1 MLSKILVL
9 LLLVCFSYS
18 KAEDLTTGN
27 ILDPADEWT
36 LEDKAS
42 TTQCSYSGTLED
54 GEVCTGSS
62 SIGGGYN
69 ENDGGKI
76 VSDQYSLINQGLSID
91 EIQQGFDYTYGSTI
105 ESHVS
110 NTNVL
115 SCVDTNGDCKDYF
128 SITLNL
134 SDQNGTIFK
143 THEHTVEM
151 DYQGQQTYEYLA
163 TLDPNFYE
171 DVSFQMDIWSV
182 DAGYT
187 SQMYGGIISN
197 PFLSVQYQT
206 VEMITDIITD
216 IVNDIVFDEIEFEE
230 VSFEVVIEDFFQDD
244 LTFEFDFAPVEQ
256 APIEIDMVEVE
267 EIQLEIQAEF
277 EEQLLDEMPEMEDI
291 PEPEVIEEIIEETPE
306 EITEEISEEVQ
317 EEVQEEIV
325 EEVVEEAPE
334 EVEEEQ
340 EEITPAEIKQKI
352 ANKLMASQKD
362 KMSTE
367 AQTTT
372 LALMV
377 ILADTSFDSYLE
389 KQIIDG
395 AFYKDV
401 GLQDQN
407 VIIDYQ
413 AGILGYMDYGMIN
426 EMVDSQWK

>member
-1 MLSKILVL
+1 MPLKILVL

-18 KAEDLTTGN
+18 KAEEIDTGN

-62 SIGGGYN
+62 SISGSYN

-76 VSDQYSLINQGLSID
+76 VSDQYSLINQGLTID

-115 SCVDTNGDCKDYF
+115 SCANTNGDCKDYF
-128 SITLNL
+128 TITLNL

-182 DAGYT
+182 DAGFTNGY
-187 SQMYGGIISN
+187 YGGIISN
-197 PFLSVQYQT
+197 PFLSIQYQT

-216 IVNDIVFDEIEFEE
+216 IVNDIVFEEIDFEE

-256 APIEIDMVEVE
+256 APIEIEMVEVE

-277 EEQLLDEMPEMEDI
+277 EEQLLDEMPE
-291 PEPEVIEEIIEETPE
+291 IEEQIEETPE
-306 EITEEISEEVQ
+306 EITEE
-317 EEVQEEIV
+317 VQEEI
-325 EEVVEEAPE
+325 VEEAPE

-340 EEITPAEIKQKI
+340 EEIAPSEIKQKI

-362 KMSTE
+362 KMSSE

-377 ILADTSFDSYLE
+377 ILADISFDSYLD

-395 AFYKDV
+395 EFYKDV

-413 AGILGYMDYGMIN
+413 AGILGYMDYGKIN
-426 EMVDSQWK
+426 RMVDSQWK

>member
-1 MLSKILVL
+1 MPLKILVL

-18 KAEDLTTGN
+18 KAEEIDTGN
-27 ILDPADEWT
+27 ILNPADEWT

-62 SIGGGYN
+62 SISGSYN

-76 VSDQYSLINQGLSID
+76 VSDQYSLINQGLTID

-115 SCVDTNGDCKDYF
+115 SCANTNGDCKDYF
-128 SITLNL
+128 TITLNL

-182 DAGYT
+182 DAGFTNGY
-187 SQMYGGIISN
+187 YGGIISN

-216 IVNDIVFDEIEFEE
+216 IVNDIVFEEIEFEE

-256 APIEIDMVEVE
+256 APIEIEMVEVE

-306 EITEEISEEVQ
+306 EISEELQ
-317 EEVQEEIV
+317 EEVV

-340 EEITPAEIKQKI
+340 EEISPAEIKQKI

-362 KMSTE
+362 KMSSE

-377 ILADTSFDSYLE
+377 ILADISFDSYLD

-395 AFYKDV
+395 EFYKDV

-413 AGILGYMDYGMIN
+413 AGILGYMDYGKIN

>member
-1 MLSKILVL
+1 MHLKILVL

-18 KAEDLTTGN
+18 KAEEIDTGN

-42 TTQCSYSGTLED
+42 ITQCSYSGTLED
-54 GEVCTGSS
+54 GEVCTGSADNRGEVS
-62 SIGGGYN
+62 G
-69 ENDGGKI
+69 GGKI
-76 VSDQYSLINQGLSID
+76 ISDEYSLINQGLTID
-91 EIQQGFDYTYGSTI
+91 EIQQGFDYTYGSII

-115 SCVDTNGDCKDYF
+115 SCNSTNGDCKDYF
-128 SITLNL
+128 TITLNL

-163 TLDPNFYE
+163 TLDSNLYE
-171 DVSFQMDIWSV
+171 DVSFQIDIWSV

-187 SQMYGGIISN
+187 NGYYGGIISN
-197 PFLSVQYQT
+197 PFLSIQYQT
-206 VEMITDIITD
+206 VEIITDIITD
-216 IVNDIVFDEIEFEE
+216 IVNDIVFEEIEFEE

-256 APIEIDMVEVE
+256 APIEIEMVEVE

-277 EEQLLDEMPEMEDI
+277 EEQLLDEMPEME
-291 PEPEVIEEIIEETPE
+291 EISEPE
-306 EITEEISEEVQ
+306 EI

-325 EEVVEEAPE
+325 EEVVEETPE

-340 EEITPAEIKQKI
+340 EEIAPAEIKQKI

-377 ILADTSFDSYLE
+377 ILADTSFDSYLQ

-401 GLQDQN
+401 GLVDQN

-413 AGILGYMDYGMIN
+413 AGILGYMDYGKIN
-426 EMVDSQWK
+426 EMVYSQWK

>member
-143 THEHTVEM
+143 THQHTVEM

-216 IVNDIVFDEIEFEE
+216 IVNDIVFEEIEFEE

-291 PEPEVIEEIIEETPE
+291 PEPEVIEEIIEETP
-306 EITEEISEEVQ
+306 EEISEEVQ

-413 AGILGYMDYGMIN
+413 AGILEYMDYGMIN

>member
-18 KAEDLTTGN
+18 KAEEIDTGN

-42 TTQCSYSGTLED
+42 TTQCSYSRTLED
-54 GEVCTGSS
+54 GEVCTGSADNRGEV
-62 SIGGGYN
+62 IGGGR
-69 ENDGGKI
+69 I
-76 VSDQYSLINQGLSID
+76 ISDEYSLINEGLTID

-115 SCVDTNGDCKDYF
+115 SCANTNGDCKDF
-128 SITLNL
+128 FTITLNL
-134 SDQNGTIFK
+134 SDQNGTVFK

-171 DVSFQMDIWSV
+171 DVSFQMNIWSV
-182 DAGYT
+182 DAGFTNGY
-187 SQMYGGIISN
+187 YGGIISN

-216 IVNDIVFDEIEFEE
+216 IVNDIVFEEIEFEE

-256 APIEIDMVEVE
+256 APIEIEMVEVE

-277 EEQLLDEMPEMEDI
+277 EEQLLDEMPEIEDI

-306 EITEEISEEVQ
+306 EISEELQ
-317 EEVQEEIV
+317 EEVQEEI
-325 EEVVEEAPE
+325 VEEAPE

-340 EEITPAEIKQKI
+340 EEISPAEIKQKI

-362 KMSTE
+362 KMSSE

-377 ILADTSFDSYLE
+377 ILADISFDSYLD

-395 AFYKDV
+395 EFYKDV

-413 AGILGYMDYGMIN
+413 AGILGYMDYGKIN

>member
-1 MLSKILVL
+1 
-9 LLLVCFSYS
+9 
-18 KAEDLTTGN
+18 
-27 ILDPADEWT
+27 
-36 LEDKAS
+36 
-42 TTQCSYSGTLED
+42 
-54 GEVCTGSS
+54 
-62 SIGGGYN
+62 
-69 ENDGGKI
+69 
-76 VSDQYSLINQGLSID
+76 
-91 EIQQGFDYTYGSTI
+91 
-105 ESHVS
+105 
-110 NTNVL
+110 
-115 SCVDTNGDCKDYF
+115 
-128 SITLNL
+128 
-134 SDQNGTIFK
+134 
-143 THEHTVEM
+143 M

-171 DVSFQMDIWSV
+171 DVSFKMDIWSV

-187 SQMYGGIISN
+187 NGYYGGIISN
-197 PFLSVQYQT
+197 PFLSIQYQT
-206 VEMITDIITD
+206 VEIITDIITD
-216 IVNDIVFDEIEFEE
+216 IVNDIVFEEIEFEE

-256 APIEIDMVEVE
+256 APIEIEMVEVE

-291 PEPEVIEEIIEETPE
+291 PEPEVIEETP
-306 EITEEISEEVQ
+306 EEISEEVQ

-334 EVEEEQ
+334 EVEEAPEEVEEEQ
-340 EEITPAEIKQKI
+340 EEISPAEIKQKI

-401 GLQDQN
+401 GLVDQN

-413 AGILGYMDYGMIN
+413 AGILGYMDYGKIN

>member
-1 MLSKILVL
+1 MHLKILVL

-18 KAEDLTTGN
+18 KAEEIDTGN

-42 TTQCSYSGTLED
+42 ITQCSYSGTLED
-54 GEVCTGSS
+54 GEVCTGSADNRGEVS
-62 SIGGGYN
+62 G
-69 ENDGGKI
+69 GGKI
-76 VSDQYSLINQGLSID
+76 ISDEYSLINQGLTID

-115 SCVDTNGDCKDYF
+115 SCNSTNGDCKDYF
-128 SITLNL
+128 TITLNL

-163 TLDPNFYE
+163 TLDSNLYE
-171 DVSFQMDIWSV
+171 DVSFKMDIWSV

-187 SQMYGGIISN
+187 NGYYGGIISN
-197 PFLSVQYQT
+197 PFLSIQYQT
-206 VEMITDIITD
+206 VEIITDIITD
-216 IVNDIVFDEIEFEE
+216 IVNDIVFEEIEFEE

-256 APIEIDMVEVE
+256 APIEIEMVEVE

-291 PEPEVIEEIIEETPE
+291 PEPEVIEETP
-306 EITEEISEEVQ
+306 EEISEEVQ

-340 EEITPAEIKQKI
+340 EEISPAEIKQKI

-367 AQTTT
+367 AQTTQ

-377 ILADTSFDSYLE
+377 ILADVGFDSYLE

-401 GLQDQN
+401 GLVDQN

-413 AGILGYMDYGMIN
+413 AGILGYMDYGKIN

>member
-1 MLSKILVL
+1 MHLKILVL

-18 KAEDLTTGN
+18 KAEEIDTGN

-42 TTQCSYSGTLED
+42 ITQCSYSGTLED
-54 GEVCTGSS
+54 GEVCTGSADNRGEVS
-62 SIGGGYN
+62 G
-69 ENDGGKI
+69 GGKI
-76 VSDQYSLINQGLSID
+76 ISDEYSLINQGLTID
-91 EIQQGFDYTYGSTI
+91 EIQQGFDYTYGSII

-115 SCVDTNGDCKDYF
+115 SCNSTNGDCKDYF
-128 SITLNL
+128 TITLNL

-163 TLDPNFYE
+163 TLDSNLYE
-171 DVSFQMDIWSV
+171 DVSFQIDIWSV

-187 SQMYGGIISN
+187 NGYYGGIISN
-197 PFLSVQYQT
+197 PFLSIQYQT
-206 VEMITDIITD
+206 VEIITDIITD
-216 IVNDIVFDEIEFEE
+216 IVNDIVFEEIEFEE

-256 APIEIDMVEVE
+256 APIEIEMVEVE

-277 EEQLLDEMPEMEDI
+277 EEQLLDEMPEME
-291 PEPEVIEEIIEETPE
+291 EISEPE
-306 EITEEISEEVQ
+306 EI

-325 EEVVEEAPE
+325 EEVVEETPE

-340 EEITPAEIKQKI
+340 EEIAPAEIKQKI

-377 ILADTSFDSYLE
+377 ILADTSFDSYLQ

-401 GLQDQN
+401 GLVDQN

-413 AGILGYMDYGMIN
+413 AGILGYMDYGKIN

>member
-1 MLSKILVL
+1 MPLKILVL

-18 KAEDLTTGN
+18 KAEEIDTGN

-54 GEVCTGSS
+54 GEVCTGSADNRGEV
-62 SIGGGYN
+62 IGGGR
-69 ENDGGKI
+69 I
-76 VSDQYSLINQGLSID
+76 ISDEYSLINEGLTID

-115 SCVDTNGDCKDYF
+115 SCANTNGDCKDF
-128 SITLNL
+128 FTITLNL

-182 DAGYT
+182 DAGFTNGY
-187 SQMYGGIISN
+187 YGGIISN
-197 PFLSVQYQT
+197 PFLSIQYQT

-216 IVNDIVFDEIEFEE
+216 IVNDIVFEEIDFEE

-256 APIEIDMVEVE
+256 APIEIEMVEVE

-277 EEQLLDEMPEMEDI
+277 EEQLLDEMPEIEDI
-291 PEPEVIEEIIEETPE
+291 PEPEVIEETP
-306 EITEEISEEVQ
+306 EEISEELQ

-340 EEITPAEIKQKI
+340 EEISPAEIKQKI

-362 KMSTE
+362 KMSSE

-377 ILADTSFDSYLE
+377 ILADISFDSYLD

-395 AFYKDV
+395 EFYKDV

-413 AGILGYMDYGMIN
+413 AGILGYMDYGKIN

>member
-1 MLSKILVL
+1 MLLKILVF

-42 TTQCSYSGTLED
+42 TTQCSYSGTLEN
-54 GEVCTGSS
+54 GEVCTGSADNR
-62 SIGGGYN
+62 GEALG
-69 ENDGGKI
+69 GGKI
-76 VSDQYSLINQGLSID
+76 ISDEYSLIDQGLTID

-105 ESHVS
+105 ESHIS
-110 NTNVL
+110 NTNVP
-115 SCVDTNGDCKDYF
+115 SCIDTGGDCKDYF

-143 THEHTVEM
+143 THQHTVEM
-151 DYQGQQTYEYLA
+151 DYQGQQTHEYLA

-187 SQMYGGIISN
+187 SGYYGGIISN

-206 VEMITDIITD
+206 VEVITDIITD

-244 LTFEFDFAPVEQ
+244 LTFEFDFAPVEE
-256 APIEIDMVEVE
+256 APMEIDMVEVE

-277 EEQLLDEMPEMEDI
+277 EEQLLDEMPE
-291 PEPEVIEEIIEETPE
+291 IEEVAETEVVE
-306 EITEEISEEVQ
+306 EITEETL
-317 EEVQEEIV
+317 EEIV
-325 EEVVEEAPE
+325 EEIVEEAPE

-340 EEITPAEIKQKI
+340 EEITPTEIKQKI

-377 ILADTSFDSYLE
+377 ILADISFDSYLD